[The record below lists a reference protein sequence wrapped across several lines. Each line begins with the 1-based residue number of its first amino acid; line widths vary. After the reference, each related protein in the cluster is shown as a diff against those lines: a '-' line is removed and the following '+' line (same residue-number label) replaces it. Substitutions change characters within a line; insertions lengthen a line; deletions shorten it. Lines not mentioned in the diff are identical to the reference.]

1 MSNYTITNK
10 SLNKNKV
17 FILQKS
23 ELEKRFDPIYYAHE
37 FNEYEK
43 LLNKKPYKKFNKILQ
58 SINNGFDFRAYKDSG
73 TPYLKVANIKK
84 GEFDFSKIQYIN
96 FDSSEISKNIQLKK
110 GNILLTRKGTF
121 GNAIALEKDYDYV
134 ISSEVFYLELKDNS
148 INPKFLEI
156 FFNSKIGQAQFDKNK
171 IGAIM
176 GSLSQEAIR
185 DLKIPFPATDVQN
198 EIVNIFNIYNEKK
211 LNNIEKSKNL
221 LNSIET
227 YLLTELG
234 ITLPKREENT
244 LKSRMFKSSI
254 RELSGTRLDPYFHQA
269 KFKELDNSLQKGFF
283 SISNLKKQ
291 SILITSGATPPSK
304 GDSYTLDKIIGVP
317 FIRSG
322 EISKINFEDCNY
334 IKPEIHNSMLKSS
347 QLKKGDLLIAIVGA
361 TIGEVGIYNF
371 NKEGNINQAIALIR
385 LKNTISPLFA
395 MEFFKC
401 SIGQFILDKA
411 KRPVARANINLDEIG
426 TLPVVVPPIK
436 KQNEIAEHISEIR
449 NKAKELIEE
458 NKTLMKKANEEI
470 ENLILNS

>member
-1 MSNYTITNK
+1 MSTYTIKNK
-10 SLNKNKV
+10 SFDKNKV

-23 ELEKRFDPIYYAHE
+23 DLEKRFDPNYYAHE

-43 LLNKKPYKKFNKILQ
+43 LLNKKPHRKFNQILK
-58 SINNGFDFRAYKDSG
+58 SINNGFDFRAYKDIG

-84 GEFDFSKIQYIN
+84 GEFNFSKIQYID
-96 FDSSEISKNIQLKK
+96 FDSSEIPKNIQLKK

-121 GNAIALEKDYDYV
+121 GNAIALEQDYNYV
-134 ISSEVFYLELKDNS
+134 ISSEVFYIELKNKS

-185 DLKIPFPATDVQN
+185 NLKIPIPSTNIQN
-198 EIVNIFNIYNEKK
+198 DIVNIFKIYNKKK
-211 LNNIEKSKNL
+211 LNNLEKSKNL
-221 LNSIET
+221 LNSIDT
-227 YLLTELG
+227 YLLNQLG
-234 ITLPKREENT
+234 IVLPQKQENT
-244 LKSRMFKSSI
+244 LKNRIFTSSI
-254 RELSGTRLDPYFHQA
+254 SELSGTRLDPYFHQV
-269 KFKELDNSLQKGFF
+269 KFKQLDDSLQNGLF

-291 SILITSGATPPSK
+291 SVLITSGATPPSK
-304 GDSYTLDKIIGVP
+304 GDSYTLDKIIGIP

-361 TIGEVGIYNF
+361 TIGEIGIYNY

-426 TLPVVVPPIK
+426 TLPIIVPPIK
-436 KQNEIAEHISEIR
+436 KQNEIAEHISAIR
-449 NKAKELIEE
+449 KQAKDLIELNE
-458 NKTLMKKANEEI
+458 LLLQNANEEI
-470 ENLILNS
+470 ENLILNA